1 MSGEPKIGT
10 GGEPSW
16 VIRPEPAWYAVHTR
30 SRLERK
36 ALDELAGKG
45 FEVFLPQVWGW
56 SRRRDRRKRIRKALF
71 PGYLFVHT
79 PLLPGVRL
87 AIIQAKA
94 VVRIL
99 ETKHRPVPVPDRVID
114 SVRLLV
120 EGAPDASHHP
130 LVTEGRLVQVVE
142 GPLAGA
148 VGRVVKVK
156 RTKLVV
162 NVELLGRAVAATI
175 DDAAVAPYLGE

>member
-1 MSGEPKIGT
+1 MAGEPKIG
-10 GGEPSW
+10 GDEPAW
-16 VIRPEPAWYAVHTR
+16 IVRHEPAWYAVHTR
-30 SRLERK
+30 SRHEQK
-36 ALDELAGKG
+36 AQQELSRKG

-56 SRRRDRRKRIRKALF
+56 SRRRDRRKRIKKALF
-71 PGYLFVHT
+71 PGYLFVRT

-87 AIIQAKA
+87 SIIQSKA

-99 ETKHRPVPVPDRVID
+99 EVRQRPVPVPERVVE

-120 EGAPDASHHP
+120 EGSSDAGPHP
-130 LVTEGRLVQVVE
+130 LVNEGKLVQVVE

-148 VGRVVKVK
+148 VGRVVRV
-156 RTKLVV
+156 RRRRLVV